1 MAAIRFPEG
10 LDSNPELTGCAEAG
24 VLSLIS
30 SISPALLSVLK
41 DSTGDRKPYPF
52 SPKPVGAEEP
62 GGAEPLLGAAPPL
75 RPKPPS
81 PRGSWGRSPYLPL

>member
-1 MAAIRFPEG
+1 MAAIRSPEG
-10 LDSNPELTGCAEAG
+10 LNSNQELTGCAEAG

-30 SISPALLSVLK
+30 SISPVLLSILK

-52 SPKPVGAEEP
+52 SPKPGAEEP

-81 PRGSWGRSPYLPL
+81 PRGS

>member
-1 MAAIRFPEG
+1 MAAIRSPEG
-10 LDSNPELTGCAEAG
+10 LNSNQELTGCAEAG

-30 SISPALLSVLK
+30 SISPALLSILK

-52 SPKPVGAEEP
+52 SPKPGAEEP

-81 PRGSWGRSPYLPL
+81 PRGS